1 MSARGIALA
10 LGGRVAPRPLA
21 GASPRALA
29 ARALPPLCLGVI
41 VVALW
46 QAYVAISGVRES
58 IFPSPLEVARALV
71 RDRSVLLSG
80 TGTTLSEILLGFAAA
95 IVVGVA
101 LALAVSSSRL
111 IERALYPWLVVTQMI
126 PVPAIAPVVVLWTG
140 FDIRP
145 RVIVIAL
152 VSFFPIAVNTI
163 DGLRAT
169 DAELLGLLR
178 TLGAGRRQ
186 LFRVAKLPAALPYL
200 FSGLRVSAA
209 LAVIGAVFAEW
220 VGSSGGLGYLILTYN
235 SQTETPDVFAAIVV
249 LAAIGV
255 ALFAAV
261 GIAERL
267 LIPWWRLE
275 D

>member
-1 MSARGIALA
+1 MNATRLALA
-10 LGGRVAPRPLA
+10 LGGRLEPRPRA
-21 GASPRALA
+21 AATPRAI
-29 ARALPPLCLGVI
+29 ALRVAPPLCFGVA

-46 QAYVAISGVRES
+46 QLYVAVSGVRES
-58 IFPSPLEVARALV
+58 IFPSPLEVARALG
-71 RDRSVLLSG
+71 RDSGVLVSAG
-80 TGTTLSEILLGFAAA
+80 WTTLSEILLGYAVA

-101 LALAVSSSRL
+101 LAVAVSSSRL
-111 IERALYPWLVVTQMI
+111 IERALYPWLVVSQMI
-126 PVPAIAPVVVLWTG
+126 PIPAIAPVVVLWTG

-145 RVIVIAL
+145 RLIVIAL

-169 DAELLGLLR
+169 DAELVGLLR

-186 LFRVAKLPAALPYL
+186 LFRVARLPTALPYL
-200 FSGLRVSAA
+200 FSGLRVAAA

-220 VGSSGGLGYLILTYN
+220 VGASSGLGYLILSYS
-235 SQTETPDVFAAIVV
+235 SQTETADVFAAIAV
-249 LAAIGV
+249 LAVIGV
-255 ALFAAV
+255 ALFALV

-267 LIPWWRLE
+267 LIPWWQLE

>member
-1 MSARGIALA
+1 MNATRLALA
-10 LGGRVAPRPLA
+10 LGGRLEPRPRVAP
-21 GASPRALA
+21 SPRALA
-29 ARALPPLCLGVI
+29 LRVAPPLCLGVV

-46 QAYVAISGVRES
+46 QVYVALSGVRES
-58 IFPSPLEVARALV
+58 IFPSPLEVARALG
-71 RDRSVLLSG
+71 RDGGVLVSAG
-80 TGTTLSEILLGFAAA
+80 WTTLSEILLGYAAA

-101 LALAVSSSRL
+101 LAVAVSSSRL

-126 PVPAIAPVVVLWTG
+126 PIPAIAPVVVLWTG

-186 LFRVAKLPAALPYL
+186 LFRVARVPAALPYL

-220 VGSSGGLGYLILTYN
+220 VGASNGLGFLILSYN
-235 SQTETPDVFAAIVV
+235 SQTETADVFATIAV
-249 LAAIGV
+249 LAVIGV
-255 ALFAAV
+255 ALFALV

-267 LIPWWRLE
+267 AIPWWQLE

>member
-1 MSARGIALA
+1 VSARGIALA

-21 GASPRALA
+21 GASPRAFA

-71 RDRSVLLSG
+71 RDRSVLASG
-80 TGTTLSEILLGFAAA
+80 AGTTLSEILLGFAAA

-169 DAELLGLLR
+169 DAELVGLLR

-186 LFRVAKLPAALPYL
+186 LFRVAKLPTALPYL

-267 LIPWWRLE
+267 LIPWWQLE
-275 D
+275 E

>member
-1 MSARGIALA
+1 MNATRIALA
-10 LGGRVAPRPLA
+10 LGGRRQPRPRA
-21 GASPRALA
+21 APSPRAIA
-29 ARALPPLCLGVI
+29 ARVAPPLCLGLA
-41 VVALW
+41 VVLLW
-46 QAYVAISGVRES
+46 QGYVELSGVRES
-58 IFPSPLEVARALV
+58 IFPSPLEVARALG
-71 RDRSVLLSG
+71 RERGVLASAAW
-80 TGTTLSEILLGFAAA
+80 TTLLEILLGYAAA

-101 LALAVSSSRL
+101 FAVAVSSSRL

-126 PVPAIAPVVVLWTG
+126 PIVAIAPVVVLWTG

-178 TLGAGRRQ
+178 TLGASRRQ
-186 LFRVAKLPAALPYL
+186 LFRVAQVPTALPYF

-220 VGSSGGLGYLILTYN
+220 VGSSNGLGFLILSYN
-235 SQTETPDVFAAIVV
+235 SQTETAEVFATIAV
-249 LAAIGV
+249 LAVIGV
-255 ALFAAV
+255 ALFALV

-267 LIPWWRLE
+267 LIPWWQL
-275 D
+275 DD